1 MVELA
6 ALWDR
11 SVWRMAVRCK
21 VWSCCLGTLSLIT
34 RNCEPGLPL
43 CALLGWMGK
52 ICICSRWVT
61 IAMKPILWGAD
72 VECRPFRMVAS
83 ELKPTLSSSLRE
95 PEFEL
100 IAFCFIAFCVSFCA
114 QSALYRWN
122 LFERKAHQDV
132 ANWSLSTSGPLC
144 AT

>member
-1 MVELA
+1 
-6 ALWDR
+6 
-11 SVWRMAVRCK
+11 
-21 VWSCCLGTLSLIT
+21 
-34 RNCEPGLPL
+34 
-43 CALLGWMGK
+43 
-52 ICICSRWVT
+52 
-61 IAMKPILWGAD
+61 MKPILWGAD

-95 PEFEL
+95 PSLNWLHLALLLLFL
-100 IAFCFIAFCVSFCA
+100 FCA
-114 QSALYRWN
+114 HCALYRWN